1 MQMPSKP
8 RNGASFIE
16 VMAGLVLV
24 SILFVPLFGILSAS
38 SRIWGQFEGGH
49 GATANRQMAMQEI
62 DRRLRS
68 AKQVDSYATDQ
79 LVYVNGS
86 GVKSRI
92 TRKQRLKQN
101 GQLVYDL
108 VCEPVTGNVQTEVLA
123 EDIGLLRVSL
133 VGQTPTAGE
142 LLEIRIENIAVARIS
157 TPRRHSSRYVW
168 KRA

>member
-1 MQMPSKP
+1 MQIPRKP

-24 SILFVPLFGILSAS
+24 SILFVPMFGILAAS
-38 SRIWGQFEGGH
+38 GRIWGQFEGGH

-68 AKQVDSYATDQ
+68 AKQVDSFSADQ
-79 LVYVNGS
+79 LVYLDGL
-86 GVKSRI
+86 GVKNRI
-92 TRKQRLKQN
+92 MRKQRLKQN

-108 VCEPVTGNVQTEVLA
+108 VRESVTGNAQTEVLA
-123 EDIGLLRVSL
+123 EDIGLLRISL
-133 VGQTPTAGE
+133 VSQSPAAGE
-142 LLEIRIENIAVARIS
+142 LLEIRIENIVDARIS